1 MSVERRSAHA
11 RDPRQLFDAE
21 GLVVAAADDIDRAAD
36 LREVT
41 GRKREL
47 PQHFSP
53 GAEQQAIENLAF
65 DERTEHRNVSRP
77 VEEAKQSQDRIE
89 QFVVEL
95 VYRECFGGCAAGGAR
110 RHLE

>member
-1 MSVERRSAHA
+1 MSVERRSTHA
-11 RDPRQLFDAE
+11 RDPCEFFDAE
-21 GLVVAAADDIDRAAD
+21 GLVVAPADDIDRAAD

-53 GAEQQAIENLAF
+53 GAEQQAIKNLAF
-65 DERTEHRNVSRP
+65 DKRSEHRNVSRT
-77 VEEAKQSQDRIE
+77 VEQTEQSQDRIE

-95 VYRECFGGCAAGGAR
+95 VYR
-110 RHLE
+110 H